1 MALEQNY
8 FEKWLL
14 NLSTSKFKNLCQQ
27 VRENTN
33 TEVVPFYEVT
43 AVYYGTVSD
52 NCHINLLELLCLLVR
67 NFRADSTSNAKKSS
81 GNMQRH

>member
-33 TEVVPFYEVT
+33 TKLVPFCEVT

-52 NCHINLLELLCLLVR
+52 NCHINLLELLCLLAR